1 MKRLAL
7 IVFLLTLLVPGRV
20 CAQDTL
26 RTVNNEVFVTRVLS
40 VGDTSVR
47 FKPLAF
53 NTGSVSRF
61 RRSYL
66 SSITMHDGF
75 RFDFG
80 PGGELLRNGFAS
92 VPNVRSSG
100 GYLYAEGVVR
110 MTSDEVES
118 WLGERRWAM
127 SYKPDLAWHT
137 VGKIG
142 LFGGIALS
150 IVSLCNDD
158 KQITLF
164 QRGRYLRIRSSSI
177 KIFPYDS
184 DCSSITFTG
193 EINPYVVAGELA
205 GISTLCCGLVNYL
218 LSNYSLARTVYNPE
232 RSFSSL
238 RATKWRYWTG
248 LGMAAVGV
256 GGMIWGTCNLAANRK
271 WDWTL
276 YYDDKS
282 RNKKEGGVPLNG
294 CIAVLTGTVAAN
306 IGVAV
311 WAHAN
316 ARLKGYRTVGL
327 SASST
332 GFSSVDPGLSSVL
345 PSRNQGISL
354 AFGLTPSGSCG
365 LTLGF

>member
-1 MKRLAL
+1 MKRYAL
-7 IVFLLTLLVPGRV
+7 ILFLLTLLVPGRV

-53 NTGSVSRF
+53 STGSVSRF

-66 SSITMHDGF
+66 SSITMYDGF

-80 PGGELLRNGFAS
+80 PGGELYRDGFAS
-92 VPNVRSSG
+92 VPKVRLSG
-100 GYLYAEGVVR
+100 GSMYAEGVVR
-110 MTSDEVES
+110 MTSDEVER

-142 LFGGIALS
+142 VFGGIGLCILS
-150 IVSLCNDD
+150 FYNDD
-158 KQITLF
+158 KEITLY
-164 QRGRYLRIRSSSI
+164 QRGRYLRIRGTTI
-177 KIFPYDS
+177 KSQPYDS
-184 DCSSITFTG
+184 DLSRILFVG

-205 GISTLCCGLVNYL
+205 GIGTLCCGLASFL

-232 RSFSSL
+232 RSFASL

-248 LGMAAVGV
+248 LGIAAAGV
-256 GGMIWGTCNLAANRK
+256 GGIAWGTCNLAANRK
-271 WDWTL
+271 WDWVL

-311 WAHAN
+311 WSHAN
-316 ARLKGYRTVGL
+316 ARLKGYRTVGQ
-327 SASST
+327 SASSP
-332 GFSSVDPGLSSVL
+332 GLSSAGPGLSSVR
-345 PSRNQGISL
+345 PSRNQGLSL
-354 AFGLTPSGSCG
+354 SLGLTPSGSCG